1 MQKHYRAKTASKQ
14 RYECAVKA
22 WLKIRKNAV
31 KERLKRR

>member
-14 RYECAVKA
+14 RHERAVKV
-22 WLKIRKNAV
+22 WLKCRKNAV